1 MNKRRFLAAYCF
13 ALAFFPAAAQENALP
28 NPVITAALMA
38 ENVPFNYAD
47 AANATGQSG
56 LLIEIL
62 DEVFKQIKL
71 PYAVQTY
78 PWARAQA
85 MVESGRADFL
95 VTVPTSE
102 RLKYAAVSA
111 QPVFLMPM
119 QVFALRDHPRLQEI
133 KKISSAQDILAMNLT
148 PISNLGNGWHKANID
163 AIGINTYYGPTDES
177 AAKMLAYKRGDILI
191 DSAVSMG
198 MEIKRL
204 GLSGSIVATG
214 TPFPPLKF
222 HLLISKQS
230 SHLHLMPRI
239 NQAIAVLTKN
249 GTLERLSAKYT
260 KLD

>member
-1 MNKRRFLAAYCF
+1 MNKRRFLAACCF
-13 ALAFFPAAAQENALP
+13 ALACSPAAAQESVLP
-28 NPVITAALMA
+28 NPVITAALMEA
-38 ENVPFNYAD
+38 NVPFTYAD
-47 AANATGQSG
+47 AASANGQSG

-62 DEVFKQIKL
+62 DEIFKQVKV
-71 PYAVQTY
+71 PYVVQTY

-95 VTVPTSE
+95 VTVPTPE
-102 RLKYAAVSA
+102 RLKYADASA
-111 QPVFLMPM
+111 QPVFLMRM
-119 QVFALRDHPRLQEI
+119 QVFALNDHPRLDEI
-133 KKISSAQDILAMNLT
+133 KKIGSAKDILTMNLT

-163 AIGINTYYGPTDES
+163 AMGIHTYYGRTDES
-177 AAKMLAYKRGDILI
+177 AAKMLAHKRGDILI
-191 DSAVSMG
+191 DSAVSMAL
-198 MEIKRL
+198 EIKRL

-239 NQAIAVLTKN
+239 NQAIAILTKN

-260 KLD
+260 RLD